1 MARQRFIWPDFW
13 KDHELGRASPIV
25 RLFFIGAFSNADDDG
40 RLLGDPAYLRSEIFP
55 YDALSLEEVEAIRDA
70 AVEACPNLILYDI
83 PGDSLN
89 KSRTKPILAFTKWR
103 SWQKPKYPKPSKL
116 PAPPRKRKDAGLSQ
130 KSSGNVGGSLPEDS
144 GKPSETFLR
153 HSGTGLGRDGLGR
166 EDEDQEP
173 SLLEPNPPTHPELQ
187 DALGGWVDP
196 EIGLERLSP
205 DVIVRQLREQE
216 AAT

>member
-55 YDALSLEEVEAIRDA
+55 YDALSLEEVEEIRDTA
-70 AVEACPNLILYDI
+70 LNSCPNLILYE
-83 PGDSLN
+83 SLG
-89 KSRTKPILAFTKWR
+89 KSVLAFTKWKD
-103 SWQKPKYPKPSKL
+103 WQKPKYPKPSKL

-187 DALGGWVDP
+187 DALGGRVDR

-205 DVIVRQLREQE
+205 DAIVRQLREQE